1 MTTCFSSECKSFEG
15 GGMGIVDCLV
25 GGCTG
30 LDGVELISMGERL
43 RCRGYEMSIRKNEA
57 FR

>member
-1 MTTCFSSECKSFEG
+1 
-15 GGMGIVDCLV
+15 MGIVDCLV

-43 RCRGYEMSIRKNEA
+43 RCRGYEMSIRKNKA